1 MEKKM
6 NSYPMKLITTNA
18 SAALFAKKKKLMQ
31 RLGYSTEE
39 KNIKFR

>member
-18 SAALFAKKKKLMQ
+18 SAATFAKKKKINAKI
-31 RLGYSTEE
+31 RL
-39 KNIKFR
+39 

>member
-18 SAALFAKKKKLMQ
+18 SAATFAKKKIMQ

-39 KNIKFR
+39 KKT

>member
-18 SAALFAKKKKLMQ
+18 SAATFAKKKKKLMQ

-39 KNIKFR
+39 KKT

>member
-18 SAALFAKKKKLMQ
+18 SAATFAKKKINAKI
-31 RLGYSTEE
+31 RL
-39 KNIKFR
+39 